1 MERRMTDDRATRAMQ
16 EVGRIHTFFPILTKL
31 GNRWAATRPFEGR
44 TFAVNLHLTTL
55 TAALVRELRLGGGRW
70 LVSAANP
77 NTTDPGTVALLRQE
91 ELEVFTG
98 GDMTNPHERILMEK
112 PEFLVD
118 VGFELGERAVKTKNQ
133 SIMGAIE
140 ITRSG
145 IIRLRNQRTPQ
156 FPVINLNGGKLKEAI
171 ENRHGVGEAIWH
183 AVSRLTGIHLS
194 GRRVAVLG
202 YGAVG
207 RGLCAY
213 ARAAGMS
220 VEVVEPDPFRR
231 LVAHYDGYPTPPLA
245 SAVQRAQF
253 IVTATGV
260 PNALPAKYI
269 AEAKDGLILL
279 NAGHGGDE
287 FRVSA
292 IERRAKRKD
301 NVAPD
306 VVNYAMPKGKQIT
319 VLGGGH
325 PLNIVLNSG
334 SPEPVLLHYALLG
347 LTLEWLISRHEKL
360 DAGEHLVKED
370 LEQQAAALALSALN
384 GSNDSP

>member
-1 MERRMTDDRATRAMQ
+1 MTDERATRAMQ

-31 GNRWAATRPFEGR
+31 GNHWAATRPFEGR
-44 TFAVNLHLTTL
+44 TIAVNLHLTTL
-55 TAALVRELRLGGGRW
+55 TAALVRELRMGGGRW

-77 NTTDPGTVALLRQE
+77 NTTDPGTVALLRE
-91 ELEVFTG
+91 EEVEVFTG
-98 GDMTNPHERILMEK
+98 GDMTNPHERVLKEA
-112 PEFLVD
+112 PDFLVD
-118 VGFELGERAVKTKNQ
+118 VGFELGERAVKTKNA
-133 SIMGAIE
+133 SIVGAIE

-145 IIRLRNQRTPQ
+145 IIRLRNQATPR

-194 GRRVAVLG
+194 GRSVAVLG

-231 LVAHYDGYPTPPLA
+231 LIAHYDGYPTPDLS
-245 SAVQRAQF
+245 SAVQRAQV

-260 PNALPAKYI
+260 PSALPAKHI
-269 AEAKDGLILL
+269 AEARDGVILL

-287 FRVSA
+287 FKVAA

-301 NVAPD
+301 NVAPG

-319 VLGGGH
+319 VLGAGH

-347 LTLEWLISRHEKL
+347 LTLEWLLTQYNDLEP
-360 DAGEHLVKED
+360 GEHLVEER
-370 LEQQAAALALSALN
+370 LEQEAASLALDALN
-384 GSNDSP
+384 GFSSGS